1 MEAEAAVDAAV
12 TVASSDH
19 LPSPPITAQDPP
31 VPLQPSTLNNQV
43 ALTSQNAVVPAK
55 AEAVVPDI
63 KPAASV
69 SRKRT
74 APSATPES
82 QAKPKKPRMTIGI
95 DTSE

>member
-19 LPSPPITAQDPP
+19 LPSPIIAQDPP
-31 VPLQPSTLNNQV
+31 VPLQPSTLNNHV
-43 ALTSQNAVVPAK
+43 ASTSQNAVVPAK
-55 AEAVVPDI
+55 AEAVVPDM
-63 KPAASV
+63 KPAALV